1 MEMRPRNLIKP
12 CARVCRVNTPRQSAL
27 TQFESSASIILHL
40 SKARARAITF
50 PRGLNSD
57 VCAFGLE
64 QLYGTGPP
72 SRESSWMRT
81 YTRELLTNYLRVT
94 AASSP
99 ELAWLFNSVRF
110 GRTFARLSLPRCTRL
125 FDRLSIL
132 TSYTF
137 GTSLLSHSS

>member
-1 MEMRPRNLIKP
+1 MRPRNLIKP
-12 CARVCRVNTPRQSAL
+12 CARVCRANTPRQSAL
-27 TQFESSASIILHL
+27 TQFGSSASIILHL
-40 SKARARAITF
+40 SRARACARTITF

-72 SRESSWMRT
+72 PRESSRMRT

-94 AASSP
+94 AASSL

-110 GRTFARLSLPRCTRL
+110 GQTFTRLSLPRCTRL

-132 TSYTF
+132 TSHTF